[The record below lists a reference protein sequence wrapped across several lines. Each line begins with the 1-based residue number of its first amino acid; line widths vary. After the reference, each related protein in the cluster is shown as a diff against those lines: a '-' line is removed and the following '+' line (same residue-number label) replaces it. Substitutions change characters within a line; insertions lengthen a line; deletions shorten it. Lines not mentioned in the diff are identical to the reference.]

1 MKIKMKNIIYQKAQ
15 VELLEKNI
23 KEKQWKNLQKP
34 KKYNEDIATSLQ
46 AYGDEFI
53 NDVHDLLKKLR
64 KFEKKYKKLF

>member
-1 MKIKMKNIIYQKAQ
+1 MEIS
-15 VELLEKNI
+15 LED
-23 KEKQWKNLQKP
+23 
-34 KKYNEDIATSLQ
+34 NEDIATSLQ